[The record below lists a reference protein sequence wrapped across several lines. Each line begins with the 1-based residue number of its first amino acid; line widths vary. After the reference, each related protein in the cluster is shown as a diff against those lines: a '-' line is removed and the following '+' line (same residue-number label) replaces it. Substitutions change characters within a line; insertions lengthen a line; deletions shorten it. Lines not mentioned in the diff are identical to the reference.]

1 MHIYMI
7 FIINKLQ
14 FKYATLF
21 IKTDNPNNFQPL
33 PWIMISQAGGLV
45 RSSSVKGEVFSSE
58 YGGGR
63 RGGTEGQDGRREQ
76 DVGGRVLVMAG
87 CGDWSLLALL
97 I

>member
-1 MHIYMI
+1 M
-7 FIINKLQ
+7 
-14 FKYATLF
+14 F

-63 RGGTEGQDGRREQ
+63 RGGGEGQEGRREA
-76 DVGGRVLVMAG
+76 DV
-87 CGDWSLLALL
+87 
-97 I
+97 